1 MRVTTFA
8 PNQLLITDGTTNVF
22 QSYETKIAQ
31 QEPGKATLLD
41 PKWCFSK
48 TTMKYCAQF
57 LGEDNKKAI
66 EKGIQSGKYVVQSLN

>member
-22 QSYETKIAQ
+22 QSYDTKIAQ

-41 PKWCFSK
+41 PKWNCSK
-48 TTMKYCAQF
+48 TTMRYCAQF
-57 LGEDNKKAI
+57 LNVSGKKEI
-66 EKGIQSGKYVVQSLN
+66 EKGIQSGKYIVQSLN